1 MRKILFCGNGMSGEV
16 IPLLSNEYEIAVIT
30 EFPHDFGL
38 AQASVVFEANS
49 KDSVAALE
57 AAKKIWR
64 EGFKFEAVLSLC
76 WDCPESVSA
85 IAKFFNL
92 KGLPIEVAEISSDKY
107 LRSQKFL
114 QNNILSPKF
123 FKVDTLN
130 ELMMLKEDISYP
142 IVLKPLNLSSS
153 KGVIKVESEEKL
165 IESFEYAKSYAITS
179 SKKSILVNEFI
190 DGQEFSV
197 EGLMINSVL
206 YLTGIS
212 ERIFEY
218 HKYSPYF
225 VEVGDI
231 IPADID
237 KSTEIQLQKLV
248 NDAAT
253 ALGISEGVVK
263 ADIIQSKL
271 GELYVLEI
279 TPRLGGPRFG
289 TEMIPLSNGTNILK
303 AYIQQLLNE
312 EVDMKLLTPQY
323 KNCVINRSIFLEEGV
338 ISEVTFDSTFDQVG
352 FYDFKWWGITP
363 IETGSEVTRPKYG
376 CGNVG
381 YIISYG
387 KTREEAIANT
397 DRIESTIKFKFLGAE
412 DER

>member
-1 MRKILFCGNGMSGEV
+1 MSGEV

-38 AQASVVFEANS
+38 SQANVVFEANS
-49 KDSVAALE
+49 KDSADALE
-57 AAKKIWR
+57 AAKKIWKG
-64 EGFKFEAVLSLC
+64 GFKFEAVLSLC
-76 WDCPESVSA
+76 WDCPESVSV
-85 IAKFFNL
+85 IANFFNL
-92 KGLPIEVAEISSDKY
+92 KGLPIEVSEISSDKY

-123 FKVDTLN
+123 FKIDTLD
-130 ELMMLKEDISYP
+130 ELMLLKENINYP

-197 EGLMINSVL
+197 EGLMINSIL

-237 KSTEIQLQKLV
+237 KSTEIQIQKLV
-248 NDAAT
+248 NDAAI
-253 ALGISEGVVK
+253 ALGITEGVVK

-271 GELYVLEI
+271 GKLYVLEI

-312 EVDMKLLTPQY
+312 KIDMKLLTPQY
-323 KNCVINRSIFLEEGV
+323 KNYVINRSIFLEEGV
-338 ISEVTFDSTFDQVG
+338 ISEVTFDNTFDQVG

-363 IETGSEVTRPKYG
+363 IEAGSKVVRPKYG
-376 CGNVG
+376 CGNIG

-397 DRIESTIKFKFLGAE
+397 DRIENTIKFKFLGAE
-412 DER
+412 DE